1 MTMKNKLFA
10 LVVMLVCAIPAMSE
24 DMLQNAATAYEKG
37 DYGNAIALY
46 NKVCETQGTS
56 APLLANLG
64 NAYVKAG
71 DYGKARLCY
80 ERSIRLNPSDSEVR
94 NNIAYIESKVQDENK
109 ADTHG
114 KKVSVTAE
122 DKPFFSNLRDYIVYR
137 HTSDTWAVWAG
148 IMFVL
153 TCGCAAIYM
162 FASEVLLRKIGFFGG
177 FATLALC
184 IVTLIFAFMGAGAA
198 GRHDNGVIIGY
209 KVNLRSEPDENS
221 KANQGALNRGTLLD
235 ILQVGNNESGGAEWY
250 KVRLNSDY
258 IGWIKASDFE
268 AI

>member
-1 MTMKNKLFA
+1 MRNKLIA

-94 NNIAYIESKVQDENK
+94 TN
-109 ADTHG
+109 
-114 KKVSVTAE
+114 
-122 DKPFFSNLRDYIVYR
+122 
-137 HTSDTWAVWAG
+137 
-148 IMFVL
+148 
-153 TCGCAAIYM
+153 
-162 FASEVLLRKIGFFGG
+162 
-177 FATLALC
+177 
-184 IVTLIFAFMGAGAA
+184 
-198 GRHDNGVIIGY
+198 
-209 KVNLRSEPDENS
+209 RSSP
-221 KANQGALNRGTLLD
+221 
-235 ILQVGNNESGGAEWY
+235 I
-250 KVRLNSDY
+250 
-258 IGWIKASDFE
+258 
-268 AI
+268 